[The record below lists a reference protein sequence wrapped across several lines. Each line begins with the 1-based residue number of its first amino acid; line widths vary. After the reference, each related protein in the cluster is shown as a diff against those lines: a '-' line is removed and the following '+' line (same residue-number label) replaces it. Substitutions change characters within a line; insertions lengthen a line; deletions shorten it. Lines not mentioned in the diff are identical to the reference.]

1 MDAALQSEAHM
12 LPLYM
17 LRIIG
22 GIGGGPGP
30 IGPPM
35 GPPIIGPGP

>member
-1 MDAALQSEAHM
+1 M
-12 LPLYM
+12 LLLYM

-22 GIGGGPGP
+22 GTGSPPGP

-35 GPPIIGPGP
+35 CPPIIGP

>member
-1 MDAALQSEAHM
+1 M

-22 GIGGGPGP
+22 GTGSPPGP
-30 IGPPM
+30 IGPLM
-35 GPPIIGPGP
+35 GPPIIGP